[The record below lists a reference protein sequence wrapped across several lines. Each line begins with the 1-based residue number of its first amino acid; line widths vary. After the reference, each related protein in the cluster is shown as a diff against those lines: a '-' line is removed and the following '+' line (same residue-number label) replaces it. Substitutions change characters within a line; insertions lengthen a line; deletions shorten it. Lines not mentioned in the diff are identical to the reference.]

1 MKPAAPIS
9 AAAVSRGPAKGTQ
22 ERKESIMSIRRSRNV
37 VLATLAVLA
46 VAAVTVVLASE
57 APLGTYTATMGGTT
71 ASTGVM
77 GRGRGFRRGRTTSG
91 ATAGTQVTITVNS
104 YSSPEEL
111 DQLAAVQQDPNAFLQ
126 LLSSFQHGTVT
137 IGSQSFPINAA
148 YSTAAGTTGN
158 IIYIVSSRP
167 FTSSNTSR
175 RGRRAMGT
183 AGGYIRLT
191 VNAEGSGEGVLY
203 SSAQVAISTDGT
215 FTAKAGGTTAT
226 QLTGVTRK

>member
-1 MKPAAPIS
+1 MGI
-9 AAAVSRGPAKGTQ
+9 V
-22 ERKESIMSIRRSRNV
+22 RSRNL

-46 VAAVTVVLASE
+46 VAAATVVLAGV

-71 ASTGVM
+71 ASTGAM
-77 GRGRGFRRGRTTSG
+77 GRGRGARRHRTTTG
-91 ATAGTQVTITVNS
+91 ATSGTQVTITVNS

-111 DQLAAVQQDPNAFLQ
+111 DQLAAVQQDPEAFLQ

-148 YSTAAGTTGN
+148 HSTAAGTAGN
-158 IIYIVSSRP
+158 IIYIISSRP
-167 FTSSNTSR
+167 FASSNTSR
-175 RGRRAMGT
+175 LGRRATGT

-191 VNAEGSGEGVLY
+191 VDAAGTGEGVLY

-215 FTAKAGGTTAT
+215 FTARAGGTTAT
-226 QLTGVTRK
+226 QLTGVTRR